1 MSGCYAE
8 LMTTVEIAYRYT
20 TPPGDAVAL
29 ALSAIC
35 DVYGIRGVRFEHAAR
50 TLCIDYD
57 ATRLNAATVTK
68 LVRQAGLEI
77 AEILPLIPPQPA
89 PAEPAQAAAQA

>member
-1 MSGCYAE
+1 
-8 LMTTVEIAYRYT
+8 MTTVEIAYRYT

-35 DVYGIRGVRFEHAAR
+35 DVYGVRGVRFDHAAR

-68 LVRQAGLEI
+68 LVCQAGLEI
-77 AEILPLIPPQPA
+77 AEILPLIPPQPPA
-89 PAEPAQAAAQA
+89 PEPEAAPAQA